1 MNSLMLI
8 IMNGGCSFLKKQY
21 LVSFEFFIFIDVLAE
36 KRLRGLENL
45 IELKR
50 NEIRLLL
57 SSSSLNLLSS

>member
-1 MNSLMLI
+1 MLI
-8 IMNGGCSFLKKQY
+8 IMNGGCSFLKKQN

-36 KRLRGLENL
+36 KRLRGLENF

-57 SSSSLNLLSS
+57 SSSLDLLST